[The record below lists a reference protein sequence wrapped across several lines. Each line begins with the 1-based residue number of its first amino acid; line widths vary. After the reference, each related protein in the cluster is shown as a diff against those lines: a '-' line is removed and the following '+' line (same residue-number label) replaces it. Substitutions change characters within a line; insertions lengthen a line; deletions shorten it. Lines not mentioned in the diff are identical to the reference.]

1 MSSEPGVENP
11 LLHPLAFLYQL
22 VQWLI
27 SLALAP
33 NPPKDNP
40 APNRPRIAII
50 GAGLTGVTAAA
61 HCAGHGF
68 DVQIFEQADEE
79 AVGGIWT
86 VSRSALSDTPMTIL
100 EPIELT
106 KFHKAC

>member
-1 MSSEPGVENP
+1 MSSKAGVENP

-33 NPPKDNP
+33 SPPKDSP
-40 APNRPRIAII
+40 APGRPRVAII

-86 VSRSALSDTPMTIL
+86 VSHPRDSTG
-100 EPIELT
+100 
-106 KFHKAC
+106 HQ